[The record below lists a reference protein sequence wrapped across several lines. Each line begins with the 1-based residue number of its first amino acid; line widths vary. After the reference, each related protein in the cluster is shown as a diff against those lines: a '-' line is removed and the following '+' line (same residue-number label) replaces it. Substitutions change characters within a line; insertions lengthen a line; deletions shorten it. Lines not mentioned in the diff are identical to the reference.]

1 MQINVATGD
10 AVIHAVQNGEY
21 EKVTASSRTEQLE
34 RCIELLKWRLDKDD
48 CDEQTRRYFEEWIG
62 ELEEEIRQLN

>member
-1 MQINVATGD
+1 MQINIATGD

-34 RCIELLKWRLDKDD
+34 RRIALLKRHLAKYD
-48 CDEQTRRYFEEWIG
+48 CDEQTRRDFEEWIG
-62 ELEEEIRQLN
+62 ELEEEIRLLN